1 MRSSSEIKSDAR
13 LIMQQN
19 LRSILL
25 ISLGYLAVTYI
36 LSLLYSELS
45 GFSEYMKQY
54 SEMVRKYME
63 TGEMYYIEFPQVKTT
78 SNILATLISLASIVL
93 AGGYRGYHL
102 LRARGMEANFM
113 DIMPN
118 GGQIFRILCI
128 DFASGLI
135 IALGL
140 MLFIVPG
147 VILAYSYSQAI
158 FVMYDN
164 PGMSAFQCMRESRRL
179 MRGHKLRLFRLEIS
193 FLGWVIVAAIV
204 GMFLPIL
211 NIWLDPYMGISV
223 ASFYNE
229 LIARENS
236 APMVL

>member
-193 FLGWVIVAAIV
+193 FLGWLIVAAIV

-211 NIWLDPYMGISV
+211 NVWLDPYMGISV